1 MFIQVVTSR
10 FNLIWKFLITKV
22 SPLDGSNAARKRNM
36 KSGQGHL
43 NSAQYPHYPA
53 AREKR
58 PRLCNDSSYF
68 KPL

>member
-1 MFIQVVTSR
+1 MDLIQVEE
-10 FNLIWKFLITKV
+10 IPYYQV

-43 NSAQYPHYPA
+43 NNTQYPHCPA

-58 PRLCNDSSYF
+58 PGLCNYSSYF